1 MGKRRGKV
9 LPVEPAEIGQSGNTF
24 HDSEIM
30 ICAVPEEGLRILFSI
45 ESIVLMNPLNRIL
58 LLSRRITRNET
69 NAAINV
75 ARTETSLI

>member
-1 MGKRRGKV
+1 
-9 LPVEPAEIGQSGNTF
+9 
-24 HDSEIM
+24 M

-45 ESIVLMNPLNRIL
+45 ESIVRMNPLNRIL

>member
-1 MGKRRGKV
+1 M
-9 LPVEPAEIGQSGNTF
+9 S
-24 HDSEIM
+24 
-30 ICAVPEEGLRILFSI
+30 CAVLAEGLRILFRHRI
-45 ESIVLMNPLNRIL
+45 YCPYESAFNRVL